1 MAVAGVALVLLGG
14 TVCIG
19 ALLRAFSADVYD
31 VIIVWMT
38 TKWYAAVFSQLKSG
52 DRVLDVGIGTA
63 TALVKNKELLLK
75 KRLSVI
81 GFDYDAAYVRKAEAQ
96 LRAANL
102 WCEVPE
108 GTEGYMEGEFYC
120 RVVERDIYAAGL
132 ESLCGLD
139 AQGDFAKKVPENLKF
154 DAIYFSGSI
163 TVMPDPVAA
172 LKAVVP
178 LMKPGA
184 RIYITQTFQKHHN
197 ALVAAIKP
205 MLKHVLTI
213 DFGQLTTE
221 KAIEDM
227 IAEAGIFQVLEN
239 NIIDGSVNTPVQTAR
254 LIVLAVKPS
263 TR

>member
-14 TVCIG
+14 AVGIC
-19 ALLRAFSADVYD
+19 ALLRIFSADVYD

-38 TKWYAAVFSQLKSG
+38 TKWYATVFSRLKSG
-52 DRVLDVGIGTA
+52 DRILDVGIGTA
-63 TALVKNKELLLK
+63 TALVKNKELLLA

-96 LRAANL
+96 LRAADL
-102 WCEVPE
+102 WREVPE
-108 GTEGYMEGEFYC
+108 GTEGYLKGESYC

-132 ESLCGLD
+132 ESLCALD
-139 AQGDFAKKVPENLKF
+139 AQGDFAKKVPEELKF

-172 LKAVVP
+172 LKVVVP
-178 LMKPGA
+178 LMKSGG
-184 RIYITQTFQKHHN
+184 RIYITQTFQKRHN

-205 MLKHVLTI
+205 LLKHVLTV

-221 KAIEDM
+221 KAIEGM
-227 IAEAGIFQVLEN
+227 IAEAGLFEILEN
-239 NIIDGSVNTPVQTAR
+239 KVIEGSVNTPVQTAR
-254 LIVLAVKPS
+254 LIVLALKPGTS
-263 TR
+263 